1 MVNGKNNKTHS
12 LPFQLEAPHEKKKEL
27 LNEYCNEMR

>member
-12 LPFQLEAPHEKKKEL
+12 LPFQLEAPHEKKEL
-27 LNEYCNEMR
+27 LNEYCDEMR